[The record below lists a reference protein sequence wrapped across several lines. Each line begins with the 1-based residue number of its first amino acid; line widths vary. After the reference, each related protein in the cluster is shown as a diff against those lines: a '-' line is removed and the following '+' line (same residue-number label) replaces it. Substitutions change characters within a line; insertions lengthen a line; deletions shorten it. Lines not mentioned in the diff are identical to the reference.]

1 VTAAA
6 DVQEGGIST
15 GLDATGVRNHDA
27 NLLYENLQAIQNAAD
42 LQWPATVPTNTGVRA
57 QFRMT
62 VFPPRGGTDG
72 ATPPPPNP
80 TSPIQP
86 NN

>member
-1 VTAAA
+1 
-6 DVQEGGIST
+6 
-15 GLDATGVRNHDA
+15 
-27 NLLYENLQAIQNAAD
+27 
-42 LQWPATVPTNTGVRA
+42 VRA